1 MQTIALACIGIV
13 ALQSIIMMSTLWYM
27 ASTGTK
33 PSWLPKSLVGA
44 QAANRS
50 QP

>member
-1 MQTIALACIGIV
+1 MGIV
-13 ALQSIIMMSTLWYM
+13 ALQSIILMSMLWYM
-27 ASTGTK
+27 ASTGNK
-33 PSWLPKSLVGA
+33 PSWLPKALTGA